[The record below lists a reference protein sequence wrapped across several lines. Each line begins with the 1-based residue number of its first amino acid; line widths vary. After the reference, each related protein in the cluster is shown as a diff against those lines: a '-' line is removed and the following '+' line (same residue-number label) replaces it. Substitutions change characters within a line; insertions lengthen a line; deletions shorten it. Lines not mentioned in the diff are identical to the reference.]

1 MIKCSF
7 CGKPSDKV
15 EKLIVGNDD
24 IAICNECVDLCNQIL
39 FEDKVIK
46 TVKEYFDKEVGK

>member
-46 TVKEYFDKEVGK
+46 TFNIFFVR